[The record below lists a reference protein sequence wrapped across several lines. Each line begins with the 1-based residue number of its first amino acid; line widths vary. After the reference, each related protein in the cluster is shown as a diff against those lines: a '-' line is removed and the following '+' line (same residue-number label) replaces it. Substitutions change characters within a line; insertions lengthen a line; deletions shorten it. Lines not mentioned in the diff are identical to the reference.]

1 MEQYFYNKVNQV
13 AGRNIINIYVNFRNE
28 DIDINT
34 LSKQNLL
41 KAIKKIK
48 TENSRITQQKS
59 LNFSCITILIIGLTI
74 IFVTLFYFYSTIS
87 TDTQNNQSI
96 LLSNWLLLI
105 AILIIFQFLMLIR
118 ELHTHTKY
126 LLLVLIENNQII
138 YQLENE
144 IKKSKLRKK

>member
-13 AGRNIINIYVNFRNE
+13 AGQNIINIHVNLRNE

-34 LSKQNLL
+34 PSKQNLL

-74 IFVTLFYFYSTIS
+74 IFVTLFYFYSS
-87 TDTQNNQSI
+87 TSTGTANNQSI
-96 LLSNWLLLI
+96 LLANWLLLI
-105 AILIIFQFLMLIR
+105 AMIIIFQFLMLII
-118 ELHTHTKY
+118 ELHRHTKY
-126 LLLVLIENNQII
+126 LLLILIENNQII